1 MGEFFGDVSGQC
13 CDAVI
18 KVPEYIKGLK
28 CSTETDGLVRLF
40 LYVQKKWFFEDLL
53 DICWTKQFTIEVYR

>member
-40 LYVQKKWFFEDLL
+40 LYVQKKMVFLK
-53 DICWTKQFTIEVYR
+53 ICWIFVGQNNLQ